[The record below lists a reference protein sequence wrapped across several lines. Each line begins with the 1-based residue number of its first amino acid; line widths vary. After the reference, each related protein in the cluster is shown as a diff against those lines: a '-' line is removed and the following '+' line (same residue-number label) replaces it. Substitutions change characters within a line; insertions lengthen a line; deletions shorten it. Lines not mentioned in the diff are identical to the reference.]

1 MDNRVI
7 AAYQQLGFKL
17 VVDPSVNYSGY
28 FDARSRSITMK
39 QIDDSVYH
47 ELGHFLAFIAGNVDK
62 TASCYS
68 IGSSDRRRFIIL
80 RSRRNT

>member
-1 MDNRVI
+1 MGGYYPVS
-7 AAYQQLGFKL
+7 YTHLQQLGFKL

-47 ELGHFLAFIAGNVDK
+47 EL
-62 TASCYS
+62 
-68 IGSSDRRRFIIL
+68 IGSTLEVSSSFNLSI
-80 RSRRNT
+80 